1 MKKTIEFID
10 RTPVTKFLSS
20 ILIMLMAVIMVMNVF
35 TRFFLGFSFNWG
47 DEIIRYMCVYM
58 SFLGIAAG
66 FKYGV
71 HIGVSVFVE
80 KLFPENIRKYFR
92 ILSDIITI
100 VFLVLLIVFGYILVQ
115 RIIGSGQT
123 SAALKVPMYMI
134 YGIVPVSSIISIAQI
149 LIQLFVNKSYLV
161 PRE

>member
-1 MKKTIEFID
+1 MKKIIEWID

-20 ILIMLMAVIMVMNVF
+20 ILIMLMAVIMVVNVF

-66 FKYGV
+66 FRYSV

-80 KLFPENIRKYFR
+80 KLFPEGVRKYFR
-92 ILSDIITI
+92 ILADIITI

-134 YGIVPVSSIISIAQI
+134 YGIVPVSAVISIAQI
-149 LIQLFVNKSYLV
+149 LIQIFVNKSYLV